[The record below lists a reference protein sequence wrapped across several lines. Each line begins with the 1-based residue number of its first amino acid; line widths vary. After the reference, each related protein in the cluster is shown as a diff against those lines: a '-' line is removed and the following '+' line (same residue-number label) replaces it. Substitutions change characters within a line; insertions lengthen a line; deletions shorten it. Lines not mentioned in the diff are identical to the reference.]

1 MRQREKRLHQRA
13 KEWREVALSLL
24 MEGHAEQLLEIQT
37 FLDCITPSNIGT
49 EAMACL
55 MNTLVDEIR
64 QKIIKDNI
72 NKEISNKDENII
84 RGEQQ

>member
-13 KEWREVALSLL
+13 GEWREVALSLR

-37 FLDCITPSNIGT
+37 FVDCITPSNIGT

-64 QKIIKDNI
+64 QQ
-72 NKEISNKDENII
+72 II
-84 RGEQQ
+84 RNHEAKENRND